1 MNLYVRNNKF
11 WFELENLTRLF
22 FPNEKI
28 NVFKDDTPLEL
39 PYICAEQG
47 ECITVSVRIGDFA
60 AEKTAPVSADDNSN
74 ELSMVKLLY
83 VILRDFSGVDQ
94 PWGLLTGV
102 RPIKLLRRVREELG
116 EAAVE
121 RRFLDDYYVSPE
133 KLSLA
138 MMTEEHEQR
147 IIGLSRPE
155 SFSLYVGVPFCP
167 TRCSYCSFVMSSV
180 ERAKKLIQPYA
191 DFRRRHS
198 DHPQRRAARQGARY
212 GEFVL

>member
-28 NVFKDDTPLEL
+28 NVFKDDSALEL

-47 ECITVSVRIGDFA
+47 ENITVSVRIGGFEA
-60 AEKTAPVSADDNSN
+60 AKSAPVSPDDGEN

-102 RPIKLLRRVREELG
+102 RP
-116 EAAVE
+116 
-121 RRFLDDYYVSPE
+121 
-133 KLSLA
+133 
-138 MMTEEHEQR
+138 
-147 IIGLSRPE
+147 
-155 SFSLYVGVPFCP
+155 
-167 TRCSYCSFVMSSV
+167 
-180 ERAKKLIQPYA
+180 
-191 DFRRRHS
+191 
-198 DHPQRRAARQGARY
+198 
-212 GEFVL
+212 

>member
-94 PWGLLTGV
+94 PWGG
-102 RPIKLLRRVREELG
+102 EL
-116 EAAVE
+116 
-121 RRFLDDYYVSPE
+121 
-133 KLSLA
+133 
-138 MMTEEHEQR
+138 Q
-147 IIGLSRPE
+147 
-155 SFSLYVGVPFCP
+155 
-167 TRCSYCSFVMSSV
+167 SV
-180 ERAKKLIQPYA
+180 
-191 DFRRRHS
+191 RRRAVLP
-198 DHPQRRAARQGARY
+198 DEVQLL
-212 GEFVL
+212 FVRDVLG

>member
-94 PWGLLTGV
+94 PWGLLT
-102 RPIKLLRRVREELG
+102 ELD
-116 EAAVE
+116 
-121 RRFLDDYYVSPE
+121 R
-133 KLSLA
+133 
-138 MMTEEHEQR
+138 
-147 IIGLSRPE
+147 
-155 SFSLYVGVPFCP
+155 
-167 TRCSYCSFVMSSV
+167 
-180 ERAKKLIQPYA
+180 
-191 DFRRRHS
+191 
-198 DHPQRRAARQGARY
+198 
-212 GEFVL
+212 